1 MLMHSK
7 SNQKSEK
14 IVNKSV
20 ILTVDDTFGL
30 NNQKTLKRMN
40 NFLNLFPLV
49 RVLLDSNQI
58 SLHNFINSLVLLN
71 ENKQQVMSRL
81 PDLSLDKTIYTFSSD
96 SNAITC

>member
-1 MLMHSK
+1 MHSK

-14 IVNKSV
+14 IVNKGV
-20 ILTVDDTFGL
+20 IMTVDDTFGL
-30 NNQKTLKRMN
+30 NNQKTLKGMN

-71 ENKQQVMSRL
+71 ENKKQVMSRL
-81 PDLSLDKTIYTFSSD
+81 SDLSLDKTIYTFSSD